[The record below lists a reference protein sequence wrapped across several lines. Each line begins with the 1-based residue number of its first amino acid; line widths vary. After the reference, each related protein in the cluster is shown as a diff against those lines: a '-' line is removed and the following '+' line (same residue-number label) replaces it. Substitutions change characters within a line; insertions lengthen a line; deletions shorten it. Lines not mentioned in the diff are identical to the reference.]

1 MLRQRAVCLQ
11 FNVTVFYSLNTIPTH
26 GLYCL
31 HISVMYSSVATVRS
45 IESQTDCDVDRRSA
59 GRGLSKM
66 AAKVNTS
73 ATIGATTKSELS
85 LEFADS
91 EKVVVGGH
99 Q

>member
-45 IESQTDCDVDRRSA
+45 FDRDVDMRSA

-66 AAKVNTS
+66 ATKVNTS
-73 ATIGATTKSELS
+73 ATIGATMKSELS
-85 LEFADS
+85 LEFPDS
-91 EKVVVGGH
+91 IANSH
-99 Q
+99 DQD